1 MRKVLIA
8 GNWKMNATVSEAE
21 KFFKTFK
28 ITPKENV
35 ELLICPPFTDIP
47 LAKFFMGFT
56 SIKWG
61 AQNVYPETKGAYT
74 GEISPAM
81 LKELGCT
88 YVICGHS
95 ERRTILGESDEF
107 IARKVKAVL
116 EADMTPILCVGET
129 EEERKLGQTEERIG
143 SEIRTALFD
152 VSEKDIGRLVIAYE
166 PIWAIGS
173 GTAATNEDAEVVSA
187 FIRKTVRELTDK
199 KVADD
204 VRILYGGSV
213 KSDNIESFLKEK
225 DIDGALIGG
234 ASLKAEDLMD
244 IYSKA

>member
-1 MRKVLIA
+1 
-8 GNWKMNATVSEAE
+8 MNATVSEAE
-21 KFFKTFK
+21 KFLKTFK

-56 SIKWG
+56 PIKWG

-116 EADMTPILCVGET
+116 EADMTPILCGGET
-129 EEERKLGQTEERIG
+129 EEGRKLGQTEERIS

>member
-1 MRKVLIA
+1 M
-8 GNWKMNATVSEAE
+8 
-21 KFFKTFK
+21 
-28 ITPKENV
+28 
-35 ELLICPPFTDIP
+35 
-47 LAKFFMGFT
+47 
-56 SIKWG
+56 
-61 AQNVYPETKGAYT
+61 
-74 GEISPAM
+74 
-81 LKELGCT
+81 
-88 YVICGHS
+88 
-95 ERRTILGESDEF
+95 
-107 IARKVKAVL
+107 
-116 EADMTPILCVGET
+116 
-129 EEERKLGQTEERIG
+129 
-143 SEIRTALFD
+143 
-152 VSEKDIGRLVIAYE
+152 VIAYE